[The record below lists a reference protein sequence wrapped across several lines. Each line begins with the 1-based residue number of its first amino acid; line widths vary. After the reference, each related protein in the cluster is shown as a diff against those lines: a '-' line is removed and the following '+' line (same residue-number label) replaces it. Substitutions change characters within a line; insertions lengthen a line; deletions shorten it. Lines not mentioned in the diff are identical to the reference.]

1 MYRALLLALAA
12 CTGGTPSE
20 DAAAKP
26 PAGTTQSAAPATS
39 GWDAPPD
46 VVARVGGE
54 PITAAE
60 LQELVAG
67 EVVDL
72 RGKLYEARKGALDQ
86 MIAERLVEAE
96 AKKRNLTTDQLMQA
110 EIEAKA
116 PAPTPAE
123 IEAFYNENAGRIRGS
138 LEETVGPIAE
148 HLVQQK
154 QQELMQAFL
163 ASLREQAKV
172 EILLDPPRFPVDP
185 GQSPRTGTASAPV
198 QIVEF
203 SDFECPYC
211 GIAAKTVHD
220 VEAKYGDKVS
230 ISFVNFPLP
239 MHANAKKAAEA
250 SLCANEQGKFWEYHD
265 KLFANQK
272 QLDPAS
278 LARYAIELG
287 LDGRKF
293 EVCLESGKMGAT
305 VEADLEKGRSVGMQ
319 GTPGFY
325 VNGIHISGAVPIEAF
340 SEVIDAELKRK

>member
-1 MYRALLLALAA
+1 MSRFLLLALAA

-26 PAGTTQSAAPATS
+26 PQAAAPQPAS
-39 GWDAPPD
+39 ASGGWDAPPD

-67 EVVDL
+67 DVVDL
-72 RGKLYEARKGALDQ
+72 RTKLYEARKGALDQ

-96 AKKRNLTTDQLMQA
+96 AKKRNMTTDQLMQA

-116 PAPTPAE
+116 TMPTDAE
-123 IEAFYNENAGRIRGS
+123 IEAFYNQNAGRIRGS
-138 LEETVGPIAE
+138 LEETRQPIGE
-148 HLVQQK
+148 HLLQQK
-154 QQELMQAFL
+154 QQELMQGFL

-185 GQSPRTGTASAPV
+185 GTAPRTGSASAPV

-211 GIAAKTVHD
+211 GIAAKTVHEL
-220 VEAKYGDKVS
+220 EAKYGDKVS

-239 MHANAKKAAEA
+239 MHPNAKKAAEGA
-250 SLCANEQGKFWEYHD
+250 LCANDQGKFWEYHD

-278 LARYAIELG
+278 LNQYATELG
-287 LDGRKF
+287 LDAGKF
-293 EVCLESGKMGAT
+293 ATCLESGKMGAV
-305 VEADLEKGRSVGMQ
+305 VESDIEKGRAVGMQ

-340 SEVIDAELKRK
+340 SEVIDAELKRR